1 MAKRF
6 IYRFYT
12 DFTLFGSVKRTKNFD
27 LDKYKHRGYD
37 IELDSHSEFKMI
49 VILLM
54 LTIF

>member
-12 DFTLFGSVKRTKNFD
+12 DFTLFGSVKLTKNFD

-37 IELDSHSEFKMI
+37 IELDSHSEFKKS